1 MRTKRID
8 AESVAVTPHNPDD
21 LLLLRRVMRTGD
33 TVSGHTT
40 WVLKQDREYSR
51 PDKGERIRVVIAI
64 LVDKISL
71 DSVLDRIR
79 LGGVVLESDSD
90 AIPHGVR
97 HSLVVNAGD
106 TIRVSKKRWLPVDKK
121 LLKMRHDAGF
131 VLVAIDRSECGLA
144 RLSGTHLHRIPNMYS
159 GSGGKRYKT
168 SFDIGRYIEQVAAA
182 VGGVI
187 QGDDTLVLFGPGE
200 TKRVLANHLGRLH
213 KGRHSVVVAEGV
225 DTGGEDGIH
234 LFTRSESLK
243 QVLSESRLARV
254 LSMVDQVMAMAG
266 RGGRKFTMGFEETA
280 AACRAGATESLVYS
294 DGIFAERD
302 EDEVVKLL
310 NDAEQAG
317 AGVYG
322 VDSTTDLGLRVTS
335 LGGVISVLRYALG

>member
-1 MRTKRID
+1 MKTKRID
-8 AESVAVTPHNPDD
+8 AESMAVTPLNPDD
-21 LLLLRRVMRTGD
+21 LLLLRRVIRTGD

-51 PDKGERIRVVIAI
+51 PDKGERIRVMIAI

-97 HSLVVNAGD
+97 HSLVVNVGD

-121 LLKMRHDAGF
+121 LLKMRHGTGF

-144 RLSGTHLHRIPNMYS
+144 RLSGTHLHRIPNIYS

-168 SFDIGRYIEQVAAA
+168 AFDINRYVEQVAAA
-182 VGGVI
+182 IGGVL
-187 QGDDTLVLFGPGE
+187 QSDDTLVLFGPGE

-213 KGRHSVVVAEGV
+213 TSRPMVVAEGV

-266 RGGRKFTMGFEETA
+266 RGGRKFTMGFDETA
-280 AACRAGATESLVYS
+280 TAGRAGAIESLVYS
-294 DGIFAERD
+294 DGIFAKHD

-317 AGVYG
+317 ASVYG

-335 LGGVISVLRYALG
+335 LGGVISILRYALG

>member
-1 MRTKRID
+1 MKTKRID
-8 AESVAVTPHNPDD
+8 AESVAVTPQNPDD
-21 LLLLRRVMRTGD
+21 LLLLRRIIRTGD

-51 PDKGERIRVVIAI
+51 PDKGERIRVMIAI

-97 HSLVVNAGD
+97 HSLVVNVSD
-106 TIRVSKKRWLPVDKK
+106 TVRISKKRWLPVDKK
-121 LLKMRHDAGF
+121 LLKARHDAGF

-144 RLSGTHLHRIPNMYS
+144 RLSGTHLHRIPNIYS
-159 GSGGKRYKT
+159 GSGGKRYKAA
-168 SFDIGRYIEQVAAA
+168 FDINRYIEQVAAA
-182 VGGVI
+182 IGGVL
-187 QGDDTLVLFGPGE
+187 QSDDTLVLFGPGE
-200 TKRVLANHLGRLH
+200 TKRVLANHLGQLH
-213 KGRHSVVVAEGV
+213 TGRPVVVAEGV

-266 RGGRKFTMGFEETA
+266 RGGRRFTMGFEETA
-280 AACRAGATESLVYS
+280 TASQAGAIESLVYS
-294 DGIFAERD
+294 DGIFTDRD

-317 AGVYG
+317 ASVYG